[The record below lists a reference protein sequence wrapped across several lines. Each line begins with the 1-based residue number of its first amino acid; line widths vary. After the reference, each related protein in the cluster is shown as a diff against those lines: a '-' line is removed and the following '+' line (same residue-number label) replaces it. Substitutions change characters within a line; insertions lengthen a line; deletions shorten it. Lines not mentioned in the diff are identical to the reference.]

1 MQIGSRGSPLLRSQ
15 TPLLAFLT
23 PSLASTSS
31 LAAVHPCRTYLAI
44 ANLSLQKGLSSA
56 SNASRHAS
64 SAAAAAQQ
72 PSSDGND
79 AASRPQPLL
88 RPRPR
93 RSPEELKNRT
103 STLLDRIRDLSKP
116 RDGLGSKEDRD
127 RQVDSLLGI
136 SDSSTRDEAGSPSGD
151 HKDTASWREPTI
163 EEERAARRRK
173 EYELAQREQ
182 EGQSGRQGKIARG
195 MQMPPRDNARIQQQ
209 PGMEVAE
216 ATRAAATIKSR
227 PSLGRTV
234 EILPDR
240 GMDLGRAMR
249 MLDINC
255 NINNVR
261 RDAQRQRYYE
271 RPGLKRKRLKSERWR
286 RRFKIGFKAI
296 VAKVK
301 SMRRKGW

>member
-1 MQIGSRGSPLLRSQ
+1 MGSRGSPLLRSQ
-15 TPLLAFLT
+15 TPLLVFLT

-31 LAAVHPCRTYLAI
+31 LAAVHPCRSYLAI
-44 ANLSLQKGLSSA
+44 ANLTLSKGLFSA

-64 SAAAAAQQ
+64 SAASAARQ

-88 RPRPR
+88 RPRPA
-93 RSPEELKNRT
+93 RSPEELKSRT
-103 STLLDRIRDLSKP
+103 STLLDRIRNLSKP
-116 RDGLGSKEDRD
+116 RDGLRSKEDRD
-127 RQVDSLLGI
+127 RQLDSLLGI
-136 SDSSTRDEAGSPSGD
+136 SDSSTRDEADSPSGD
-151 HKDTASWREPTI
+151 RNGTTSWREPTS

-173 EYELAQREQ
+173 EYELAQKEQ
-182 EGQSGRQGKIARG
+182 EGQSGRQGRIARG
-195 MQMPPRDNARIQQQ
+195 MQMPPRDNARIEQQ

-216 ATRAAATIKSR
+216 ATRATATIKSR

-234 EILPDR
+234 EILPGR

-261 RDAQRQRYYE
+261 RDAARQRYYE
-271 RPGLKRKRLKSERWR
+271 RPGLKRKRVKRERWR